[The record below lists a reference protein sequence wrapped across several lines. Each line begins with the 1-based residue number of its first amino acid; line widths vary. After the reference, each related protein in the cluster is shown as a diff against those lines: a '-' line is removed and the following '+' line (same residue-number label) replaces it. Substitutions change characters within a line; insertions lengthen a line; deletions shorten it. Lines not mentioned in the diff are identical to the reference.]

1 MSRGR
6 CGRVIELD
14 YYDGVTV
21 ALIEW
26 VADVGAA
33 EWFLV
38 VREEQSRA
46 KSTVVSLGWSIVL
59 TVPPK
64 VGDDRIEVG
73 IDVDTWEALR
83 ANEVWGPPRWF
94 QVRGWSF
101 DDVTCLD
108 DRPGATTD
116 VTPARVLARL
126 QG

>member
-1 MSRGR
+1 
-6 CGRVIELD
+6 VIELD